1 MEQKDIKY
9 TGITQA
15 TSDLDCN
22 DGELSISHN
31 MINHNGAMRPVI
43 LPNPEFTLK
52 AGETLLYIH
61 SASNYRNFIYQQANS
76 IKAFTIANDARKEH
90 DLSYNLKNGEAI
102 TKIESIGNTLI
113 LLTSSRLSYILW
125 KEESYKFLGD
135 TIPEVS
141 ISFGLKASPEL
152 RSLLGE
158 QGKRYGTF
166 NISFDGIN
174 EGDINKTFTDENKTK
189 ITNQVLPKVNQFIK
203 EIATDKGAFIYP
215 FFVRYALRMFDGNL
229 IHHSAPIL
237 MIPTTKA
244 NPIVLW
250 NRITGKGSYN
260 SAELDIFTCP
270 CTLDYQILSDITQ
283 LSDWSDIVNSI
294 DIFISQ
300 PVYTYDQNGTCDSF
314 YDTTNFDGY
323 MIAKLTRG
331 STRPQPWNKYY
342 QKWSFSHAYPIVGN
356 GSAPKTTL
364 SLPEIDKSEV
374 NQKIRECSN
383 FYFISSIKLDSDTS
397 ERTNVSIEP
406 EYLKNLPLKERMT
419 DDYQSHDRLIP
430 EYSFTYNGRLNIAN
444 IQRELFNGFNSEAM
458 STYCDGDVRV
468 SDGGYVDFSKTN
480 RYICFV
486 EINDGEKIT
495 VVNSTDVKLS
505 KFGQYVFYPNPRA
518 TKMFIS
524 PIAEWIFNECY
535 EINLEEHKGLN
546 GAYYFSNFEE
556 LKLVNKSITATDNRI
571 VFLPN
576 KLYTSQVGNPFLFP
590 LEGINTIGVG
600 QIIGMSS
607 TTRALSQGQFG
618 QFPLLVFATDGI
630 WAMEVSS
637 NGLYS
642 VKQPISR
649 DVCSNPASIT
659 QIDGAVIFISS
670 KGAMM
675 VNAGEVNTF
684 SAELDGPSFIPSS
697 IIKLDE
703 IATKES
709 LTAEISG
716 IIPVKD
722 FLSGCQ
728 IAYDYPN
735 ARLLFINKDK
745 PYAYVYSLESRSWAT
760 VTSSF
765 IRVVS
770 DYPHSYLQNN
780 QEGVVNISS
789 KMDYDDQSR
798 VKSLILSRPIKFGD
812 DIYKTVNQLI
822 NRGNFSAD
830 RINVV
835 LFASTDGSTYFPIG
849 SAIGPQLS
857 RLQGSPYKYFR
868 IAIIANFTA
877 KESLSITSVA
887 FTPKWRNKLR

>member
-76 IKAFTIANDARKEH
+76 IKAFTIVNNARKEH

-113 LLTSSRLSYILW
+113 LLTSSRLSYILF
-125 KEESYKFLGD
+125 KENSYKYLGEKPEFPEIRFELNG
-135 TIPEVS
+135 TIQKSEEKGVGFDINLREPTK
-141 ISFGLKASPEL
+141 FDDDQKKKATIE
-152 RSLLGE
+152 LLGE
-158 QGKRYGTF
+158 
-166 NISFDGIN
+166 
-174 EGDINKTFTDENKTK
+174 INK
-189 ITNQVLPKVNQFIK
+189 QLK
-203 EIATDKGAFIYP
+203 ESRDKGMFTFP
-215 FFVRYALRMFDGNL
+215 FFIRYALRLYDGNYAKQ
-229 IHHSAPIL
+229 SAPIL
-237 MIPTTKA
+237 ILPSSSNAIVA
-244 NPIVLW
+244 N
-250 NRITGKGSYN
+250 ITREDGKYIIQFSSGTLQYSIQSY
-260 SAELDIFTCP
+260 D
-270 CTLDYQILSDITQ
+270 
-283 LSDWSDIVNSI
+283 SDWNDII
-294 DIFISQ
+294 TAADIFISS
-300 PVYTYDQNGTCDSF
+300 PIYTYDQNGEVIGTVSRKNTRKTYGFFIDGSF
-314 YDTTNFDGY
+314 TRADNKRVGRWEWNHVTDDAVNFDIPLYTIEKINESIVNNSIFYKIHSIDLNEDTNAGEP
-323 MIAKLTRG
+323 T
-331 STRPQPWNKYY
+331 
-342 QKWSFSHAYPIVGN
+342 PINLEDGALN
-356 GSAPKTTL
+356 AL
-364 SLPEIDKSEV
+364 EV
-374 NQKIRECSN
+374 RE
-383 FYFISSIKLDSDTS
+383 
-397 ERTNVSIEP
+397 R
-406 EYLKNLPLKERMT
+406 LK
-419 DDYQSHDRLIP
+419 DDYQSHCKLVP
-430 EYSFTYNGRLNIAN
+430 NYSYVYNSRLNIAN
-444 IQRELFNGFNSEAM
+444 ITKTYFNGFKANQM
-458 STYCDGDVRV
+458 SLNHEPYPSIIEFNYT
-468 SDGGYVDFSKTN
+468 
-480 RYICFV
+480 
-486 EINDGEKIT
+486 IT
-495 VVNSTDVKLS
+495 VYIKNENGITTKVYNTSSST
-505 KFGQYVFYPNPRA
+505 FYVGTYLFYPDPNA
-518 TKMFIS
+518 YKMIITRSQGSMGITTIS
-524 PIAEWIFNECY
+524 V
-535 EINLEEHKGLN
+535 NLKEHPFLN
-546 GAYYFSNFEE
+546 GAYWWGGFPDNENWFDDMKGNYIPPEESN
-556 LKLVNKSITATDNRI
+556 KTVY
-571 VFLPN
+571 LPN

-709 LTAEISG
+709 LTTEISG

-735 ARLLFINKDK
+735 AQLLFINKDK

-770 DYPHSYLQNN
+770 DYPHSYLQNS